1 MIEYK
6 KSELKLYMDGLKRT
20 FDVARIVDP
29 IKNVVPFSEGLDKTP
44 VEVACYGYWRDK
56 GVCDNCISVRAIEED
71 KTITKIEYDENGAF
85 LVISTPILIDN
96 EKYAIEM
103 LLNIK
108 EINTIRDLNK
118 ENNEKIQGVI
128 TNLKENLLIDE
139 LTGVYNRRFINENLP
154 GDIEYGKS
162 RGVDLVA
169 VIMVDIDDFKEI
181 NDNYGHLV
189 GDHTLQKVAHI
200 MKSRI
205 RSNLDWVARYGGD
218 EFIILLKN
226 ADEIIANNVIKEI
239 QEEINSSNIISS
251 NTKSRITL
259 SFGIHVIE
267 PGTMNYEK
275 VIEVVD
281 KNLNKAKC
289 LGKNRGITS

>member
-1 MIEYK
+1 M
-6 KSELKLYMDGLKRT
+6 
-20 FDVARIVDP
+20 
-29 IKNVVPFSEGLDKTP
+29 
-44 VEVACYGYWRDK
+44 C
-56 GVCDNCISVRAIEED
+56 NCISVRAIEED

-85 LVISTPILIDN
+85 LVISTPILLDN

-154 GDIEYGKS
+154 SDIEYGKS